1 MQYAFSKNHFL
12 LQAMYLTKSLQ
23 YQSCPI
29 GSEILTK
36 RNATLNHEFFEN
48 FDFVI
53 PDLRVRNKVIHRLIV
68 IVFA

>member
-1 MQYAFSKNHFL
+1 MFEDVVKMFDTLISQRMGMQTWSYKFD
-12 LQAMYLTKSLQ
+12 
-23 YQSCPI
+23 P
-29 GSEILTK
+29 
-36 RNATLNHEFFEN
+36 RNATLNHECFEN